1 MRRVAITGLG
11 AITPLGNSVE
21 ALISGLERG
30 ACATEYIPEW
40 KKYKGL
46 RCLVGTSVQMQDE
59 KLIPRQNRRSMGRL
73 SIFAVQAAQQALRDA
88 GISKEELSSGRLG
101 CVIGSTMGSAESI
114 AEAFETILPDNDLAK
129 LPSTKFF
136 QCISHTAAMN
146 VAQYLGIIGVV
157 MATNA
162 ACASALQAIG
172 AGYNL
177 IRMGE
182 QDIIVCGGSEG
193 LHATVV
199 GSFDVLF
206 ATSTNYN
213 QAPKNTPRPFDARRD
228 GLVCGEGSGIVV
240 LEDYEKALKRKA
252 KIYAEIIGYS
262 TRGNGSHI
270 SESSREAIVLCVKEA
285 LQRAAVSPQD
295 VDYINAHAT
304 ATIQGDKEEAAAI
317 RQIFGDT
324 VAVSSLKGNIG
335 HTLGASGAI
344 ELIASLIMME
354 KGVIYPTLNLEEPDK
369 DCQGIKHV
377 TKPLNQKINILLKNC
392 FAFGGIN
399 AALVCK
405 KIHPILS
412 DESVSFTKEDSL

>member
-1 MRRVAITGLG
+1 MKRVAITGLG
-11 AITPLGNSVE
+11 VITPLGNSVE
-21 ALISGLERG
+21 AFISGLERG
-30 ACATEYIPEW
+30 ENATVYIPEW
-40 KKYKGL
+40 EKYKGL
-46 RCLVGTSVQMQDE
+46 RCLVGAPALLQDE

-73 SIFAVQAAQQALRDA
+73 SIFAVQAAEQALKDA
-88 GISKEELSSGRLG
+88 NIPKDALSSGRLG

-114 AEAFETILPDNDLAK
+114 AEAFETILPDNDLSK
-129 LPSTKFF
+129 LTSTKFF
-136 QCISHTAAMN
+136 QCVSHTAALN
-146 VAQYLGIIGVV
+146 VGQFLGITGTV

-172 AGYNL
+172 AGYDL
-177 IRMGE
+177 IRTGQ
-182 QDIIVCGGSEG
+182 QDIMICGGAEG
-193 LHATVV
+193 LHPTVV

-206 ATSTNYN
+206 ATSTTFN
-213 QAPKNTPRPFDARRD
+213 QLPKKTPRPFDAKRD

-240 LEDYEKALKRKA
+240 LEDYDLAKKRKA

-262 TRGNGSHI
+262 SFGNGSHV
-270 SESSREAIVLCVKEA
+270 SESNREAITSCVNETLK
-285 LQRAAVSPQD
+285 RADLTPRD

-335 HTLGASGAI
+335 HTLGASGSI

-354 KGVIYPTLNLEEPDK
+354 RGIIYPTLNLEEPDK
-369 DCQGIKHV
+369 DCQGIHHI
-377 TKPLNQKINILLKNC
+377 TKPLNKKINILLKNC

-405 KIHPILS
+405 K
-412 DESVSFTKEDSL
+412 EA

>member
-1 MRRVAITGLG
+1 
-11 AITPLGNSVE
+11 
-21 ALISGLERG
+21 
-30 ACATEYIPEW
+30 
-40 KKYKGL
+40 
-46 RCLVGTSVQMQDE
+46 
-59 KLIPRQNRRSMGRL
+59 MGRL

-88 GISKEELSSGRLG
+88 KISEEELSSSRLG

-114 AEAFETILPDNDLAK
+114 AEAFETILPDNDLSK
-129 LPSTKFF
+129 LTSTKFF
-136 QCISHTAAMN
+136 QCVSHTAAMN
-146 VAQYLGIIGVV
+146 VAQYLGITGTV
-157 MATNA
+157 MAANA

-177 IRMGE
+177 IRLGE
-182 QDIIVCGGSEG
+182 QDIMLCGGAEG
-193 LHATVV
+193 LHPTVV

-206 ATSTNYN
+206 AASSSYN
-213 QAPKNTPRPFDARRD
+213 QTPKKTPRPFDAKRD

-240 LEDYEKALKRKA
+240 LEDYERAKKRKA

-262 TRGNGSHI
+262 THGNGSHV
-270 SESSREAIVLCVKEA
+270 SESSREAIVFCVEEA

-295 VDYINAHAT
+295 VGYINAHAT

-335 HTLGASGAI
+335 HTLGASGCI

-354 KGVIYPTLNLEEPDK
+354 RSVIYPTLNLEEPDK
-369 DCQGIKHV
+369 DCQGIKHIL
-377 TKPLNQKINILLKNC
+377 KPLNKKINILLKNC

-405 KIHPILS
+405 K
-412 DESVSFTKEDSL
+412 E

>member
-11 AITPLGNSVE
+11 AITPLGNSVD
-21 ALISGLERG
+21 AFISGIERG
-30 ACATEYIPEW
+30 QSATQFMPEW
-40 KKYKGL
+40 QKYKGL
-46 RCLVGTSVQMQDE
+46 RCLVGAPVQMQDE

-88 GISKEELSSGRLG
+88 EISREELSSSRLG

-129 LPSTKFF
+129 LTSTKFF
-136 QCISHTAAMN
+136 QCVSHTAAMN

-177 IRMGE
+177 IRLGE
-182 QDIIVCGGSEG
+182 QDIMLCGGAEG
-193 LHATVV
+193 LHPTVV

-206 ATSTNYN
+206 AASSSYN
-213 QAPKNTPRPFDARRD
+213 QTPKKTPRPFDAKRD

-240 LEDYEKALKRKA
+240 LEDYERAKKRKA

-262 TRGNGSHI
+262 SHGNGSHV
-270 SESSREAIVLCVKEA
+270 SESKREAIVLCVEEA

-295 VDYINAHAT
+295 VGYINAHAT

-317 RQIFGDT
+317 RQIFGDS

-335 HTLGASGAI
+335 HTLGASGSI

-369 DCQGIKHV
+369 DCQGIKHIM
-377 TKPLNQKINILLKNC
+377 KPLNKEINILLKNC

-405 KIHPILS
+405 K
-412 DESVSFTKEDSL
+412 E